1 MIKTLYQFGQQL
13 QKIDSM
19 SRYFQ
24 AFGSPYSER
33 AENEKVIVAE
43 IENGQLSKLSFEE
56 YRKTWDKKYLFRE
69 LASARSTS
77 ILPTLH
83 FYNLP
88 VGNKPETLV
97 SNKKLLE
104 GSIEKFID
112 KLGRCLE
119 ANAKTYNTLFN
130 SEKLLER
137 LQIELKDFALENC
150 TEKKNYLFTLKIDER
165 WLGEIP
171 EMVKILDSEAYNKY
185 FSSKGQDYKAA
196 DQTCSV
202 TYQAVEEVWGR
213 VDTLGFTVNDISFSR
228 NGFDAKN
235 SYKMFPVSP
244 EAVKIL
250 EGTQRA
256 LEDSLSYGFQNMK
269 FFVLPRFI
277 ALEDEELRFE
287 VVETYVQQSR
297 RDKAA
302 SSETQ
307 SRSIVNSESIFN
319 EIIQEEKLSNSSLYY
334 DIFFYEQKQAQFSI
348 KVHISDVLPSRFK
361 AILEAK
367 ELIESLY
374 DKITKVVTKKQ
385 DVYHFYLTFY
395 EIKKYFPEPFFFQIA
410 EAIFYKNPI
419 REKQVL
425 ASFMQLIVEA
435 FKNQSEE
442 AYKFP
447 QLVKRSFT
455 IYQYFQTLQ
464 LFGKMDVQE
473 KESISLNAETF
484 VEQHQNFFQG
494 EPLKTAAFYLGSA
507 TEILLN
513 AQESHL
519 GNRPF
524 NHKLNNLSIGYRE
537 MMEIKPK
544 LLSKTDEYQK
554 ADKLYGGY
562 GDLLRLMA
570 RFDAAFV
577 EARERDADKT
587 EISYAFSLGLTI
599 QREFFLNRL
608 KERSK
613 AKKEKEAEK
622 QKTDIQN

>member
-1 MIKTLYQFGQQL
+1 MIKTLYQFGKQL

-19 SRYFQ
+19 QRYFQ

-43 IENGQLSKLSFEE
+43 IDNGQLNKLSLDE

-83 FYNLP
+83 FYYLP
-88 VGNKPETLV
+88 IGDKPETRA
-97 SNKKLLE
+97 SNEKLLE
-104 GSIEKFID
+104 GSIEKFMD
-112 KLGRCLE
+112 KLGRSLG
-119 ANAKTYNTLFN
+119 ANAKIYNSLFD

-137 LQIELKDFALENC
+137 LLIELKDFVIENC
-150 TEKKNYLFTLKIDER
+150 TEKKNYLFTLRIDGK

-171 EMVKILDSEAYNKY
+171 EMVKILDDEAYNKY
-185 FSSKGQDYKAA
+185 FSSKGQDYRAVDK
-196 DQTCSV
+196 TCSV

-256 LEDSLSYGFQNMK
+256 LEDSFSYGFQNMK

-287 VVETYVQQSR
+287 VVDIYVQQSR

-307 SRSIVNSESIFN
+307 SQSIVNSESIFN
-319 EIIQEEKLSNSSLYY
+319 EIIHEEKLSNSSIYY

-361 AILEAK
+361 TILNAK
-367 ELIESLY
+367 GLIERRY
-374 DKITKVVTKKQ
+374 DNMTKVITKKQ
-385 DVYHFYLTFY
+385 DVYPFYLTFY

-410 EAIFYKNPI
+410 EAIFYKNLV

-464 LFGKMDVQE
+464 LFGKMEVQE
-473 KESISLNAETF
+473 KESISLNAEIF

-494 EPLKTAAFYLGSA
+494 TPLKMAAFYLGCA

-513 AQESHL
+513 AQDSHL
-519 GNRPF
+519 GSRPF

-544 LLSKTDEYQK
+544 LLAKTDEYQK

-562 GDLLRLMA
+562 EDFLRLIA
-570 RFDAAFV
+570 RFDASFV
-577 EARERDADKT
+577 EANERQADKT

-599 QREFFLNRL
+599 QREFFLNRI

-613 AKKEKEAEK
+613 AKKDREAHK
-622 QKTDIQN
+622 QNSDVQN